1 MTKKVLIVGMLD
13 SIHLARW
20 LSQFRNSN
28 IEFLVFPSKTF
39 RAILPKL
46 IQLVDEHSNFKLIY
60 LPFHR
65 KLSGDIDFAL
75 FGIFKN
81 FFRFNLRSRYLEK
94 VLCKFKPQFLHALE
108 IQGGGY
114 LCDDL
119 ALPQSKTYKLI
130 TTNWGSDIFYFR
142 HIPEDLVRIKSVLSK
157 SDYYSAECQRDYML
171 AKSLGFKGVQ
181 LPCIPNAGGFT
192 DVELA
197 KVKTLSSKR
206 TNIVVKAYGGS
217 FGRGGLAI
225 DVLQYIL
232 TEFPDTTTFLYSV
245 TDDLMN
251 SVTELSN
258 AHPGRVGFS
267 TQRRPMGYDELKSIF
282 LRSRVY
288 VGCSISDGIS
298 TSFLESLITG
308 AYPIQTNT
316 SCAGEWLKKGAIG
329 TLIPLEEKAL
339 ADALRQALTSDYL
352 VDEAQKSN
360 LRVSIEHLGYEK
372 ISQIAITFYGL

>member
-20 LSQFRNSN
+20 LAQFQNSN

-39 RAILPKL
+39 RAVHPKL
-46 IQLVDEHSNFKLIY
+46 IQLVDEYSNFKLIY
-60 LPFHR
+60 QPFPR
-65 KLSGDIDFAL
+65 VLSGYIDFAL
-75 FGIFKN
+75 FGVIQS
-81 FFRFNLRSRYLEK
+81 FFQFNLRSRYLEK
-94 VLCKFKPQFLHALE
+94 VIRKFKPQFLHALE

-119 ALPQSKTYKLI
+119 TLPQHKTYKLI

-142 HIPEDLVRIKSVLSK
+142 NIPEDLVRIKSVLSK
-157 SDYYSAECQRDYML
+157 SDYYSAECQRDYLL
-171 AKSLGFKGVQ
+171 AESLGFKGVQ
-181 LPCIPNAGGFT
+181 LPCIPNAGGFS

-197 KVKTLSSKR
+197 ITKTLCSKR
-206 TNIVVKAYGGS
+206 TNIVVKAYGGN
-217 FGRGGLAI
+217 FGRGELAI
-225 DVLQYIL
+225 NVLQCIL
-232 TEFPDTTTFLYSV
+232 AEFPDITTFLYSV
-245 TDDLMN
+245 TDELMN
-251 SVTELSN
+251 SVSELSS
-258 AHPGRVGFS
+258 AHPGRVSFS
-267 TQRRPMGYDELKSIF
+267 TQRQPMGYEELKSIF

-308 AYPIQTNT
+308 AYPIQTST
-316 SCAGEWLKKGAIG
+316 SCAGEWLKKGAVG

-339 ADALRQALTSDYL
+339 AAALREALTSDRL

-360 LRVSIEHLGYEK
+360 LRVSKEHLSYEK
-372 ISQIAITFYGL
+372 ISQIASTFYAT